1 MPASNLP
8 VFDFL
13 TRQAALRKPKL
24 MASRGS
30 MVAGN
35 HGSVGPTRQKNQ
47 QSKLKMFSLFFF
59 SYFYLLF
66 STIKIDFN
74 DVNRN
79 KSRGCNMREAQTNF
93 YFSKNWTNMNKGLLT
108 VSAFYSPLYWIHLL
122 E

>member
-13 TRQAALRKPKL
+13 TWQASLRKPKL

-59 SYFYLLF
+59 FLLLF
-66 STIKIDFN
+66 VVQHYK
-74 DVNRN
+74 NRF
-79 KSRGCNMREAQTNF
+79 Q
-93 YFSKNWTNMNKGLLT
+93 
-108 VSAFYSPLYWIHLL
+108 
-122 E
+122 